1 MSAYDDIEQQ
11 ISQGSSA
18 AASSPYDEIE
28 NQIKQNDTS
37 RAAVLVGT
45 SNVAPDRAADN
56 LKLAKSYGV
65 TPAVVDQFP
74 EQFRQDQ
81 LTKMAVQT
89 LATSP
94 VLRAHINQTPGLAPV
109 IGDDLRNASAIE
121 QIGAFTQSLP
131 LGLIHGASEGA
142 AQFFKM
148 ASMPVAGLA
157 HLVDNAA
164 GTNMADKV
172 FQYAT
177 APMDQAAEANATQPG
192 ANFYAK
198 AAHSVGSLA
207 SMIMTSMMGAPE
219 QAAGATAEAAT
230 KLWPTITGMLEHG
243 TGAMAIP
250 SLTSAVD
257 AGQKVYDSTGD
268 GTAAFKAA
276 KAAYLSNTA
285 MGIPPMSAGGGLIAR
300 LLGGFASGVT
310 TGELGRQ
317 YANAN
322 MPDNMQQPASFED
335 AMLQGIMGA
344 GFGGFGPRSAP
355 EGWHEAVRQTYTDAA
370 KAQAAQEDF
379 GRLDALGQL
388 ASASKWRERDPESFN
403 KFVDDVTTDGKLAN
417 VYVDAS
423 VFKQEMEKAGTTP
436 EELQQTLPDVAA
448 QMHEAGE
455 TEGAVKISTADYA
468 THIAGTPLG
477 EAILPNLR
485 TDPEGMTYN
494 EMQEHYDG
502 ETERFSQLAKD
513 ISTKAE
519 DASAFQKSEQAV
531 RENLR
536 AQNDATGRYPGAVSK
551 LHTEVSTLINSQ
563 IARRLGI
570 TPEEAFAQHGAQ
582 ISDGSQGG
590 AGFDQAS
597 SKGLYQNADGPFGP
611 MFTEHYHDAQGAIE
625 KLKQA
630 QTGEAI
636 GALYHPD
643 IGDIDLVWGKEGTG
657 ASDGYGLAKLVKYHP
672 EALADL
678 QGILSAMTVTTRSV
692 NRINLESSDHKAGVR
707 LTWNGQ
713 EKHWLMTAFR
723 KDGGG
728 GDATRTD
735 TDTISG
741 KDDTASLTDAS
752 DDIVDQTIEKFQQ
765 QARGYYSPEHRM
777 IAVLK
782 DANLSTYIHET
793 GHYLVDTYAKIAS
806 MPDAPAEIKAD
817 VAQLLSHVGAPDLE
831 AWNKMSLEEQR
842 PYHEA
847 LAESFERYF
856 MEGKAPTLELQPVFS
871 RVKAWMMSIYKHL
884 TAIGEPLTPEVRQV
898 FDRMLG
904 AEQDIKDAENA
915 RGYARVLEDKP
926 DGVSDADWKDYINQ
940 GESATNQAIDDM
952 QGRSLRDMK
961 WLGNAKSKAL
971 KALQREARGVRSEMR
986 IQARKDVLS
995 TPVYQAWSYLT
1006 REDEQAHVPDRK
1018 PKQNASINTDVDSM
1032 FTAIAKLG
1040 GIDRE
1045 SIKSEWGVSHEDV
1058 KSEIFGKPVLRKE
1071 GGKSLDEMAELLGER
1086 GYLPKD
1092 ESGKVDLHDFE
1103 DKFGQEHG
1111 GDLQYSDEVDYDKV
1125 HPEEPNADMVGD
1137 YRAGKINKEILDRL
1151 RDTVGEAN
1159 VERLNKLKMVKSGGI
1174 DPELLAE
1181 HFGFQSGEEMLKALA
1196 TSENPHDAVEGRTDQ
1211 LMLEQH
1217 GELSTP
1223 DALNDAANVAIHNE
1237 SRAKFMATGL
1247 KLLSNS
1253 PIPARMLEKGAKEAA
1268 EGAIAGKKVGEINP
1282 KVYEAQERRA
1292 NKSAIRLAPKDTEG
1306 AIKAQ
1311 RAALLNNQLARA
1323 ARDAKD
1329 ETAKIL
1335 TYLKRFNKDSIL
1347 AKMDVDIR
1355 DQLTDVLSRFDLR
1368 KNPTDA
1374 PTKAQENLAQWIE
1387 SQKAVGMSPDV
1398 SPDLLNPAF
1407 RTHYADMTMEQ
1418 FRGMFDTVKMIEK
1431 MGQERRYV
1439 TLDGKRLELRDA
1451 VDPMIAKMVE
1461 RGEKFTDA
1469 QLAEKPRRGVDPLWR
1484 VALDRTQSMLRSA
1497 FAEFMP
1503 QHFKA
1508 NRFDLHEILGPFHRA
1523 LFEPIFAANYHQ
1535 LDMARDVSRNF
1546 RTAAK
1551 ALGKDWQKSLHDVVS
1566 NHKLMDNSLD
1576 TPVLRRLTRGDMI
1589 GIALHVGNESNFDKL
1604 VNGMG
1609 WKPEDVWNA
1618 LHDNMRADD
1627 WHAAKTMGEA
1637 AGAHWQDMVDMNR
1650 RLGNTSPDKIE
1661 PRPFKTKFGDMPGW
1675 YAPIKYDPIRSKLG
1689 RKKADAAIVNPADG
1703 LFSKDY
1709 FRADTTTNGSLNARA
1724 SGYHDFI
1731 DLNWRRM
1738 EEADRK
1744 SVV

>member
-1 MSAYDDIEQQ
+1 MTI
-11 ISQGSSA
+11 SA

-94 VLRAHINQTPGLAPV
+94 VLRAQINQTPGLAPV

-177 APMDQAAEANATQPG
+177 APMDQAAEANAIQPG

-285 MGIPPMSAGGGLIAR
+285 MGIMPMSAGGGLSAR

-317 YANAN
+317 YTNAN

-494 EMQEHYDG
+494 EMQDHYDG

-590 AGFDQAS
+590 AGFDQPITAGFNWDHGQRPGLFSKPDVAVTVLHGDELGTDRAS
-597 SKGLYQNADGPFGP
+597 IKQAA
-611 MFTEHYHDAQGAIE
+611 ME
-625 KLKQA
+625 KLKSVGA
-630 QTGEAI
+630 EGLLNDDTGWNFTIAGKDRKKLAKWDRNSDATLRSI
-636 GALYHPD
+636 GGIESLVKNAVLVESHPD
-643 IGDIDLVWGKEGTG
+643 NLHDNPDV
-657 ASDGYGLAKLVKYHP
+657 
-672 EALADL
+672 
-678 QGILSAMTVTTRSV
+678 QGIHRLYAPIEIDGVRHRARLTVKDYNGKDSGESTRLHM
-692 NRINLESSDHKAGVR
+692 LESVEIENAPPGSSRPTEESPQGDQPTTGRTLSINDLLDGTQRDDGTEWDKSI
-707 LTWNGQ
+707 GQ
-713 EKHWLMTAFR
+713 
-723 KDGGG
+723 
-728 GDATRTD
+728 TD
-735 TDTISG
+735 
-741 KDDTASLTDAS
+741 SLHQD
-752 DDIVDQTIEKFQQ
+752 
-765 QARGYYSPEHRM
+765 ARGYYSPEHRM

-871 RVKAWMMSIYKHL
+871 RVKA
-884 TAIGEPLTPEVRQV
+884 
-898 FDRMLG
+898 
-904 AEQDIKDAENA
+904 
-915 RGYARVLEDKP
+915 
-926 DGVSDADWKDYINQ
+926 
-940 GESATNQAIDDM
+940 
-952 QGRSLRDMK
+952 
-961 WLGNAKSKAL
+961 
-971 KALQREARGVRSEMR
+971 
-986 IQARKDVLS
+986 
-995 TPVYQAWSYLT
+995 
-1006 REDEQAHVPDRK
+1006 
-1018 PKQNASINTDVDSM
+1018 
-1032 FTAIAKLG
+1032 
-1040 GIDRE
+1040 
-1045 SIKSEWGVSHEDV
+1045 
-1058 KSEIFGKPVLRKE
+1058 
-1071 GGKSLDEMAELLGER
+1071 
-1086 GYLPKD
+1086 
-1092 ESGKVDLHDFE
+1092 
-1103 DKFGQEHG
+1103 
-1111 GDLQYSDEVDYDKV
+1111 
-1125 HPEEPNADMVGD
+1125 
-1137 YRAGKINKEILDRL
+1137 
-1151 RDTVGEAN
+1151 
-1159 VERLNKLKMVKSGGI
+1159 
-1174 DPELLAE
+1174 
-1181 HFGFQSGEEMLKALA
+1181 QSGSGLTFQHSIRFKVKA
-1196 TSENPHDAVEGRTDQ
+1196 G
-1211 LMLEQH
+1211 
-1217 GELSTP
+1217 
-1223 DALNDAANVAIHNE
+1223 
-1237 SRAKFMATGL
+1237 SR
-1247 KLLSNS
+1247 
-1253 PIPARMLEKGAKEAA
+1253 
-1268 EGAIAGKKVGEINP
+1268 
-1282 KVYEAQERRA
+1282 
-1292 NKSAIRLAPKDTEG
+1292 
-1306 AIKAQ
+1306 
-1311 RAALLNNQLARA
+1311 
-1323 ARDAKD
+1323 
-1329 ETAKIL
+1329 
-1335 TYLKRFNKDSIL
+1335 
-1347 AKMDVDIR
+1347 
-1355 DQLTDVLSRFDLR
+1355 
-1368 KNPTDA
+1368 
-1374 PTKAQENLAQWIE
+1374 
-1387 SQKAVGMSPDV
+1387 
-1398 SPDLLNPAF
+1398 
-1407 RTHYADMTMEQ
+1407 
-1418 FRGMFDTVKMIEK
+1418 
-1431 MGQERRYV
+1431 
-1439 TLDGKRLELRDA
+1439 
-1451 VDPMIAKMVE
+1451 
-1461 RGEKFTDA
+1461 
-1469 QLAEKPRRGVDPLWR
+1469 
-1484 VALDRTQSMLRSA
+1484 
-1497 FAEFMP
+1497 
-1503 QHFKA
+1503 
-1508 NRFDLHEILGPFHRA
+1508 
-1523 LFEPIFAANYHQ
+1523 
-1535 LDMARDVSRNF
+1535 
-1546 RTAAK
+1546 
-1551 ALGKDWQKSLHDVVS
+1551 
-1566 NHKLMDNSLD
+1566 
-1576 TPVLRRLTRGDMI
+1576 
-1589 GIALHVGNESNFDKL
+1589 
-1604 VNGMG
+1604 
-1609 WKPEDVWNA
+1609 
-1618 LHDNMRADD
+1618 
-1627 WHAAKTMGEA
+1627 
-1637 AGAHWQDMVDMNR
+1637 
-1650 RLGNTSPDKIE
+1650 
-1661 PRPFKTKFGDMPGW
+1661 
-1675 YAPIKYDPIRSKLG
+1675 
-1689 RKKADAAIVNPADG
+1689 
-1703 LFSKDY
+1703 
-1709 FRADTTTNGSLNARA
+1709 
-1724 SGYHDFI
+1724 
-1731 DLNWRRM
+1731 
-1738 EEADRK
+1738 
-1744 SVV
+1744 

>member
-1 MSAYDDIEQQ
+1 LTI
-11 ISQGSSA
+11 SA

-94 VLRAHINQTPGLAPV
+94 VLRAQINQTPGLAPV

-344 GFGGFGPRSAP
+344 GFGGFGPRAAP

-590 AGFDQAS
+590 AGFDQ
-597 SKGLYQNADGPFGP
+597 PFGGKEVAQTALAKDATHLSVDGKDRP
-611 MFTEHYHDAQGAIE
+611 AQNSEGRPIHWSEEGTRNFWRWYDDAQQRGVDSKSTE
-625 KLKQA
+625 
-630 QTGEAI
+630 
-636 GALYHPD
+636 
-643 IGDIDLVWGKEGTG
+643 GKDSGGTG
-657 ASDGYGLAKLVKYHP
+657 GAGDAVAGSGTGGATLDGEGRPRLYYHGTSDDFSTFDSDHP
-672 EALADL
+672 NRKDSGWLGRGTYLTTSHFLADSYANL
-678 QGILSAMTVTTRSV
+678 KGHNENQ
-692 NRINLESSDHKAGVR
+692 INMPVYAGVR
-707 LTWNGQ
+707 NPLHLDAAAGSALKSELRKASQSEIDAWTKRMKDIGHDGVVMTFADGHQ
-713 EKHWLMTAFR
+713 ELNAFDPSR
-723 KDGGG
+723 VKSAIGN
-728 GDATRTD
+728 
-735 TDTISG
+735 SG
-741 KDDTASLTDAS
+741 HFNPEDSNILHQD
-752 DDIVDQTIEKFQQ
+752 
-765 QARGYYSPEHRM
+765 ARGYYSPEHRM
-777 IAVLK
+777 IAALK

-904 AEQDIKDAENA
+904 AEQAIKDTEAA

-926 DGVSDADWKDYINQ
+926 DGVSDAEWKDYIVQ
-940 GESATNQAIDDM
+940 GASA
-952 QGRSLRDMK
+952 
-961 WLGNAKSKAL
+961 
-971 KALQREARGVRSEMR
+971 E
-986 IQARKDVLS
+986 
-995 TPVYQAWSYLT
+995 
-1006 REDEQAHVPDRK
+1006 
-1018 PKQNASINTDVDSM
+1018 
-1032 FTAIAKLG
+1032 
-1040 GIDRE
+1040 
-1045 SIKSEWGVSHEDV
+1045 
-1058 KSEIFGKPVLRKE
+1058 
-1071 GGKSLDEMAELLGER
+1071 
-1086 GYLPKD
+1086 
-1092 ESGKVDLHDFE
+1092 
-1103 DKFGQEHG
+1103 
-1111 GDLQYSDEVDYDKV
+1111 
-1125 HPEEPNADMVGD
+1125 
-1137 YRAGKINKEILDRL
+1137 
-1151 RDTVGEAN
+1151 
-1159 VERLNKLKMVKSGGI
+1159 
-1174 DPELLAE
+1174 
-1181 HFGFQSGEEMLKALA
+1181 QSGSGLTFQHSIRFKVKA
-1196 TSENPHDAVEGRTDQ
+1196 G
-1211 LMLEQH
+1211 
-1217 GELSTP
+1217 
-1223 DALNDAANVAIHNE
+1223 
-1237 SRAKFMATGL
+1237 SR
-1247 KLLSNS
+1247 
-1253 PIPARMLEKGAKEAA
+1253 
-1268 EGAIAGKKVGEINP
+1268 
-1282 KVYEAQERRA
+1282 
-1292 NKSAIRLAPKDTEG
+1292 
-1306 AIKAQ
+1306 
-1311 RAALLNNQLARA
+1311 
-1323 ARDAKD
+1323 
-1329 ETAKIL
+1329 
-1335 TYLKRFNKDSIL
+1335 
-1347 AKMDVDIR
+1347 
-1355 DQLTDVLSRFDLR
+1355 
-1368 KNPTDA
+1368 
-1374 PTKAQENLAQWIE
+1374 
-1387 SQKAVGMSPDV
+1387 
-1398 SPDLLNPAF
+1398 
-1407 RTHYADMTMEQ
+1407 
-1418 FRGMFDTVKMIEK
+1418 
-1431 MGQERRYV
+1431 
-1439 TLDGKRLELRDA
+1439 
-1451 VDPMIAKMVE
+1451 
-1461 RGEKFTDA
+1461 
-1469 QLAEKPRRGVDPLWR
+1469 
-1484 VALDRTQSMLRSA
+1484 
-1497 FAEFMP
+1497 
-1503 QHFKA
+1503 
-1508 NRFDLHEILGPFHRA
+1508 
-1523 LFEPIFAANYHQ
+1523 
-1535 LDMARDVSRNF
+1535 
-1546 RTAAK
+1546 
-1551 ALGKDWQKSLHDVVS
+1551 
-1566 NHKLMDNSLD
+1566 
-1576 TPVLRRLTRGDMI
+1576 
-1589 GIALHVGNESNFDKL
+1589 
-1604 VNGMG
+1604 
-1609 WKPEDVWNA
+1609 
-1618 LHDNMRADD
+1618 
-1627 WHAAKTMGEA
+1627 
-1637 AGAHWQDMVDMNR
+1637 
-1650 RLGNTSPDKIE
+1650 
-1661 PRPFKTKFGDMPGW
+1661 
-1675 YAPIKYDPIRSKLG
+1675 
-1689 RKKADAAIVNPADG
+1689 
-1703 LFSKDY
+1703 
-1709 FRADTTTNGSLNARA
+1709 
-1724 SGYHDFI
+1724 
-1731 DLNWRRM
+1731 
-1738 EEADRK
+1738 
-1744 SVV
+1744 